1 METGP
6 PAHPGAGVA
15 GPLSPPAPW
24 RLTIRETFMLKPF
37 SLLGSH
43 LRSRQNSRLKQ
54 RLNALLC
61 ALPLLASG
69 PLLAANPDDGWQQT
83 LEEAK
88 GQTVYFNAW
97 GGSPEINAYLVWA
110 GQELARDY
118 QVKLVQVKVDDIA
131 QSVSQLLANKQAG
144 KQAGG
149 PIDLLWVNGENFKA
163 LKEQG
168 LLGAP
173 FTAELPNIALVDN
186 SLPVSE
192 DFTLP
197 VEGLE
202 APWGIGQLNLMVD
215 TEEVTR
221 APTSAAALLAWA
233 KAHPG
238 RFTYPKPPQ
247 FHGSSFLKQILLEL
261 TPDPAP
267 LYREATESDFAKL
280 TTPLWAWLDELHP
293 ALWRKGK
300 LFPTSAAETR
310 QLLDDGELAMAISFN
325 PQEAQSAAQIGA
337 LPPSVEAVA
346 MEKGALTNSHF
357 LAIPFNASARAGA
370 KVVAN
375 FLLSPA
381 AQARKANPAF
391 WGDPSVL
398 RADALP
404 DSAKGQPALRFK
416 SVSEPHPS
424 WQLKL
429 EAAWAERYGH

>member
-1 METGP
+1 MR
-6 PAHPGAGVA
+6 H
-15 GPLSPPAPW
+15 
-24 RLTIRETFMLKPF
+24 
-37 SLLGSH
+37 SLPSFKQL
-43 LRSRQNSRLKQ
+43 LR
-54 RLNALLC
+54 
-61 ALPLLASG
+61 ALPLLAGS
-69 PLLAANPDDGWQQT
+69 LLFTQANAGDNPQWQQT
-83 LEEAK
+83 LDEAK

-110 GQELARDY
+110 GQELAREY

-144 KQAGG
+144 KRSGG

-168 LLGAP
+168 LLGSP
-173 FTAELPNIALVDN
+173 FTRELPNMALVDGT
-186 SLPVSE
+186 LPVSE
-192 DFTLP
+192 DFTVP

-202 APWGIGQLNLMVD
+202 APWGIGQLNLMVNG
-215 TEEVTR
+215 EEVNPL
-221 APTSAAALLAWA
+221 PTSAAALLTWS

-267 LYREATESDFAKL
+267 LYREATESDFAKV
-280 TTPLWAWLDELHP
+280 TEPLWAWLDELHP

-325 PQEAQSAAQIGA
+325 PQEAQSAVQNGT
-337 LPPSVEAVA
+337 LPPNVVAVA
-346 MEKGALTNSHF
+346 MAKGALTNSHF
-357 LAIPFNASARAGA
+357 LAIPFNANARAGA

-381 AQARKANPAF
+381 AQERKAEPAF

-404 DSAKGQPALRFK
+404 APQQQAPALRFK
-416 SVSEPHPS
+416 SVAEPHPS
-424 WQLKL
+424 WQLRL

>member
-1 METGP
+1 
-6 PAHPGAGVA
+6 
-15 GPLSPPAPW
+15 
-24 RLTIRETFMLKPF
+24 MLKPF
-37 SLLGSH
+37 SQLS
-43 LRSRQNSRLKQ
+43 SQLKQ

-61 ALPLLASG
+61 TLPLLASG
-69 PLLAANPDDGWQQT
+69 PLLATPDDNWQRT
-83 LEEAK
+83 VEEAK

-173 FTAELPNIALVDN
+173 FTAELPNMAQVD
-186 SLPVSE
+186 STLPVSE
-192 DFTLP
+192 DFTLA

-215 TEEVTR
+215 TEEVAR

-267 LYREATESDFAKL
+267 LYREATERDFAQL
-280 TTPLWAWLDELHP
+280 TAPLWAWLDELHP

-346 MEKGALTNSHF
+346 MKKGALTNSHF

-391 WGDPSVL
+391 WGDPCVL

-404 DSAKGQPALRFK
+404 DSAKGQPALRFNA
-416 SVSEPHPS
+416 VAEPHPS

>member
-1 METGP
+1 MR
-6 PAHPGAGVA
+6 H
-15 GPLSPPAPW
+15 
-24 RLTIRETFMLKPF
+24 
-37 SLLGSH
+37 SLPSFKQL
-43 LRSRQNSRLKQ
+43 LR
-54 RLNALLC
+54 
-61 ALPLLASG
+61 ALPLLAGS
-69 PLLAANPDDGWQQT
+69 LLFTQAYAGDNPQWQQT
-83 LEEAK
+83 LEKAK

-110 GQELARDY
+110 GQELAREY

-144 KQAGG
+144 KHSGG

-173 FTAELPNIALVDN
+173 FTRELPNMALVDGA
-186 SLPVSE
+186 LPVSE
-192 DFTLP
+192 DFTVP

-202 APWGIGQLNLMVD
+202 APWGIGQLNLMVNG
-215 TEEVTR
+215 EEVKQL
-221 APTSAAALLAWA
+221 PTSAAALLAWT

-267 LYREATESDFAKL
+267 LYREATDAEFIRITA
-280 TTPLWAWLDELHP
+280 PLWAWLDELHP

-300 LFPTSAAETR
+300 LFPTSAAET
-310 QLLDDGELAMAISFN
+310 
-325 PQEAQSAAQIGA
+325 AQSAVQNGT
-337 LPPSVEAVA
+337 LPPSVMAVA
-346 MEKGALTNSHF
+346 MAKGALTNSHF
-357 LAIPFNASARAGA
+357 LAIPFNANARAGA

-381 AQARKANPAF
+381 AQARKAEPAF

-398 RADALP
+398 RADTLP
-404 DSAKGQPALRFK
+404 ASQQPVPALRFK
-416 SVSEPHPS
+416 AVAEPHPS
-424 WQLKL
+424 WQLRL

>member
-1 METGP
+1 
-6 PAHPGAGVA
+6 
-15 GPLSPPAPW
+15 
-24 RLTIRETFMLKPF
+24 MLKPL
-37 SLLGSH
+37 S
-43 LRSRQNSRLKQ
+43 QLKQ
-54 RLNALLC
+54 RLNVLLC
-61 ALPLLASG
+61 TLPLLASG
-69 PLLAANPDDGWQQT
+69 PLLANSDNNWQQT

-97 GGSPEINAYLVWA
+97 GGSPEINAYLVWV
-110 GQELARDY
+110 GQELAHDY

-173 FTAELPNIALVDN
+173 FTAELPNMALVDS

-215 TEEVTR
+215 TEEVAR

-261 TPDPAP
+261 TPNPAP
-267 LYREATESDFAKL
+267 SIGKRPRASLPSSQPRSGPGSMSCTRRSGARANCSPAVPPKPANCSMMANWPWLLVSTRRRRKAPPRLAPCPPAWKRSPWKKVRSPTAIFSPSPL
-280 TTPLWAWLDELHP
+280 TP
-293 ALWRKGK
+293 APVRGPRWW
-300 LFPTSAAETR
+300 PTSC
-310 QLLDDGELAMAISFN
+310 
-325 PQEAQSAAQIGA
+325 
-337 LPPSVEAVA
+337 
-346 MEKGALTNSHF
+346 
-357 LAIPFNASARAGA
+357 
-370 KVVAN
+370 
-375 FLLSPA
+375 
-381 AQARKANPAF
+381 
-391 WGDPSVL
+391 
-398 RADALP
+398 
-404 DSAKGQPALRFK
+404 
-416 SVSEPHPS
+416 
-424 WQLKL
+424 
-429 EAAWAERYGH
+429 

>member
-1 METGP
+1 MR
-6 PAHPGAGVA
+6 
-15 GPLSPPAPW
+15 LSLPS
-24 RLTIRETFMLKPF
+24 FKQ
-37 SLLGSH
+37 LL
-43 LRSRQNSRLKQ
+43 R
-54 RLNALLC
+54 
-61 ALPLLASG
+61 ALPLLAGS
-69 PLLAANPDDGWQQT
+69 LLFTQANAADNPQWQQT

-110 GQELARDY
+110 GQELAREY

-144 KQAGG
+144 KRSGG

-173 FTAELPNIALVDN
+173 FTRGLPNMALVDGT
-186 SLPVSE
+186 LPVSE
-192 DFTLP
+192 DFTVP

-202 APWGIGQLNLMVD
+202 APWGIGQLNLMVNG
-215 TEEVTR
+215 EEVSPL
-221 APTSAAALLAWA
+221 PTSAAALLTWS

-267 LYREATESDFAKL
+267 LYREATENDFARI
-280 TTPLWAWLDELHP
+280 TAPLWAWLDELHP
-293 ALWRKGK
+293 TLWRKGK

-325 PQEAQSAAQIGA
+325 PQEAQSAVQNGT
-337 LPPSVEAVA
+337 LPPNVVAVA
-346 MEKGALTNSHF
+346 MAKGALTNSHF
-357 LAIPFNASARAGA
+357 LAIPFNANARAGA

-381 AQARKANPAF
+381 AQERKAEPAF

-404 DSAKGQPALRFK
+404 ATPQQAPALRFK
-416 SVSEPHPS
+416 SVAEPHPS
-424 WQLKL
+424 WQLRL

>member
-1 METGP
+1 MFKTR
-6 PAHPGAGVA
+6 
-15 GPLSPPAPW
+15 LS
-24 RLTIRETFMLKPF
+24 
-37 SLLGSH
+37 SLLH
-43 LRSRQNSRLKQ
+43 P
-54 RLNALLC
+54 LLVA
-61 ALPLLASG
+61 ALPLL
-69 PLLAANPDDGWQQT
+69 LATQLHAAETAWQQT
-83 LEEAK
+83 LAEAK
-88 GQTVYFNAW
+88 GQRVYFNAW
-97 GGSPEINAYLVWA
+97 GGSPEINAYLGWA
-110 GQELARDY
+110 GQEIQRQY
-118 QVKLVQVKVDDIA
+118 GVTLVQVKVDDIA
-131 QSVSQLLANKQAG
+131 QSVSQLLASKQAG
-144 KQAGG
+144 KTSGG

-173 FTAELPNIALVDN
+173 FTDELPNMALVDTK
-186 SLPVSE
+186 LPVHE

-197 VEGLE
+197 VAGLE
-202 APWGIGQLNLMVD
+202 APWGIGQLNLMVNGD
-215 TEEVTR
+215 EVGT
-221 APTSAAALLAWA
+221 PPSSAAELLAWA

-261 TPDPAP
+261 TADPAP
-267 LYREATESDFAKL
+267 LYREASDADFARL
-280 TTPLWAWLDELHP
+280 TAPLWVWLDQLHL

-325 PQEAQSAAQIGA
+325 PGEAQSSVQNGT
-337 LPPSVEAVA
+337 LPPAVKAVA
-346 MEKGALTNSHF
+346 MAKGALTNSHF

-381 AQARKANPAF
+381 AQARKADPAF

-398 RADALP
+398 RQDALP
-404 DSAKGQPALRFK
+404 GSNQPALRFK
-416 SVSEPHPS
+416 AVAEPHPS
-424 WQLKL
+424 WQTRL

>member
-1 METGP
+1 MFKT
-6 PAHPGAGVA
+6 
-15 GPLSPPAPW
+15 
-24 RLTIRETFMLKPF
+24 RLR
-37 SLLGSH
+37 
-43 LRSRQNSRLKQ
+43 
-54 RLNALLC
+54 ALLRPLM
-61 ALPLLASG
+61 AAVPLLLTSPLHANDAS
-69 PLLAANPDDGWQQT
+69 WQQT
-83 LEEAK
+83 LLAAR

-110 GQELARDY
+110 RQEIARQY
-118 QVKLVQVKVDDIA
+118 QVELVQVKVDDIA
-131 QSVSQLLANKQAG
+131 QSVSQLLAAKQAG
-144 KQAGG
+144 KTSNG

-173 FTAELPNIALVDN
+173 FTDELPNMALVDGT
-186 SLPVSE
+186 LPVSK
-192 DFTLP
+192 DFTVP

-202 APWGIGQLNLMVD
+202 APWGIGQLNLMVNG
-215 TEEVTR
+215 EEVSPL
-221 APTSAAALLAWA
+221 PTSAAALLAWT

-267 LYREATESDFAKL
+267 LYREATESDFAKV
-280 TTPLWAWLDELHP
+280 TAPLWAWLDQLHP
-293 ALWRKGK
+293 ALWRKGR
-300 LFPTSAAETR
+300 LFPTGAAETR

-325 PQEAQSAAQIGA
+325 PQEAQSAVQNGT
-337 LPPSVEAVA
+337 LPPSVMAVA
-346 MEKGALTNSHF
+346 MAKGALTNSHF
-357 LAIPFNASARAGA
+357 LAIPFNANARAGA

-381 AQARKANPAF
+381 AQARKAEPAF

-404 DSAKGQPALRFK
+404 ATQQPVPALRFK
-416 SVSEPHPS
+416 AVAEPHPS
-424 WQLKL
+424 WQIRL

>member
-1 METGP
+1 MR
-6 PAHPGAGVA
+6 H
-15 GPLSPPAPW
+15 
-24 RLTIRETFMLKPF
+24 
-37 SLLGSH
+37 SLPSFKQL
-43 LRSRQNSRLKQ
+43 LRT
-54 RLNALLC
+54 
-61 ALPLLASG
+61 LPLLAGS
-69 PLLAANPDDGWQQT
+69 LLFTQANAADNPQWQQT
-83 LEEAK
+83 LDEAK

-110 GQELARDY
+110 GQELTREY

-144 KQAGG
+144 KRSGG

-168 LLGAP
+168 LLGDP
-173 FTAELPNIALVDN
+173 FTHELPNMALVDGT
-186 SLPVSE
+186 LPVSE
-192 DFTLP
+192 DFTVP

-202 APWGIGQLNLMVD
+202 APWGIGQLNLMVNG
-215 TEEVTR
+215 EEVSPL
-221 APTSAAALLAWA
+221 PTSAAALLAWA

-267 LYREATESDFAKL
+267 LYREVTESDFAKL
-280 TTPLWAWLDELHP
+280 TAPLWAWLDELHP
-293 ALWRKGK
+293 TLWRKGK

-325 PQEAQSAAQIGA
+325 PQEAQSAVQNGT
-337 LPPSVEAVA
+337 LPPNVVAVA
-346 MEKGALTNSHF
+346 MAKGALTNSHF
-357 LAIPFNASARAGA
+357 LAIPFNANARAGA

-381 AQARKANPAF
+381 AQERKAEPAF

-404 DSAKGQPALRFK
+404 ATQQQAPALRFK
-416 SVSEPHPS
+416 SVAEPHPS
-424 WQLKL
+424 WQLRL

>member
-1 METGP
+1 MATGP
-6 PAHPGAGVA
+6 SARHLAGAA
-15 GPLSPPAPW
+15 DPLSPLAPR
-24 RLTIRETFMLKPF
+24 RLTQPQVTRMRH
-37 SLLGSH
+37 SLPSFKQL
-43 LRSRQNSRLKQ
+43 LR
-54 RLNALLC
+54 
-61 ALPLLASG
+61 ALPLLAGS
-69 PLLAANPDDGWQQT
+69 LLFTQANAADNSLWQQT
-83 LEEAK
+83 LDEAK
-88 GQTVYFNAW
+88 GQTIYFNAW

-144 KQAGG
+144 KQTGG

-173 FTAELPNIALVDN
+173 FTQELPNMALVDN

-215 TEEVTR
+215 SEEVTR

-267 LYREATESDFAKL
+267 LYREATDAEFIRITA
-280 TTPLWAWLDELHP
+280 PLWAWLDELHP

-325 PQEAQSAAQIGA
+325 PQEAQSSVQNGT
-337 LPPSVEAVA
+337 LPPSVMAVA
-346 MEKGALTNSHF
+346 MAKGSLTNSHF

-381 AQARKANPAF
+381 AQARKADPAV

-398 RADALP
+398 RSDALP

-416 SVSEPHPS
+416 SVAEPHPS
-424 WQLKL
+424 WQLRL

>member
-1 METGP
+1 MAAD
-6 PAHPGAGVA
+6 PAGRQGADC
-15 GPLSPPAPW
+15 
-24 RLTIRETFMLKPF
+24 
-37 SLLGSH
+37 LL
-43 LRSRQNSRLKQ
+43 Q
-54 RLNALLC
+54 RL
-61 ALPLLASG
+61 
-69 PLLAANPDDGWQQT
+69 
-83 LEEAK
+83 
-88 GQTVYFNAW
+88 

-110 GQELARDY
+110 RQEIARQY
-118 QVKLVQVKVDDIA
+118 QVELVQVKVDDIA
-131 QSVSQLLANKQAG
+131 QSVSQLLAGKQAG
-144 KQAGG
+144 KTSNG

-173 FTAELPNIALVDN
+173 FTDELPNMALVDTA
-186 SLPVSE
+186 LPVSE
-192 DFTLP
+192 DFTVL

-215 TEEVTR
+215 GDQVD
-221 APTSAAALLAWA
+221 APPTSAAALLAWA
-233 KAHPG
+233 KSHPG

-267 LYREATESDFAKL
+267 LYQEATDADFLRITA
-280 TTPLWAWLDELHP
+280 PLWAWLDQLHP
-293 ALWRKGK
+293 ALWRKGR
-300 LFPTSAAETR
+300 LFPTGAAETR

-325 PQEAQSAAQIGA
+325 PGEAQSSVQNGT
-337 LPPSVEAVA
+337 LPPTVQAIA

-370 KVVAN
+370 KVVVN

-381 AQARKANPAF
+381 AQARKSDPAF

-398 RADALP
+398 RQEALP
-404 DSAKGQPALRFK
+404 GQTRPALRFK
-416 SVSEPHPS
+416 GVAEPHPS
-424 WQLKL
+424 WQTRL

>member
-1 METGP
+1 MR
-6 PAHPGAGVA
+6 H
-15 GPLSPPAPW
+15 
-24 RLTIRETFMLKPF
+24 
-37 SLLGSH
+37 SLPSFKQL
-43 LRSRQNSRLKQ
+43 LRT
-54 RLNALLC
+54 
-61 ALPLLASG
+61 LPLLAGS
-69 PLLAANPDDGWQQT
+69 LLFTQANAGDNPQWQQT
-83 LEEAK
+83 LDEAK

-97 GGSPEINAYLVWA
+97 GGSPEINAYLVWT
-110 GQELARDY
+110 GQELAREY

-144 KQAGG
+144 KRSGG

-173 FTAELPNIALVDN
+173 FTRELPNMTLVDGT
-186 SLPVSE
+186 LPVSE
-192 DFTLP
+192 DFTVP

-202 APWGIGQLNLMVD
+202 APWGIGQLNLMVNG
-215 TEEVTR
+215 EEVSPL
-221 APTSAAALLAWA
+221 PTSAAALLTWS

-267 LYREATESDFAKL
+267 LYREATDADFAKV
-280 TTPLWAWLDELHP
+280 TAPLWAWLDKLHP
-293 ALWRKGK
+293 TLWRKGK

-325 PQEAQSAAQIGA
+325 PQEAQSAVQNGT
-337 LPPSVEAVA
+337 LPPNVVAVA
-346 MEKGALTNSHF
+346 MAKGALTNSHF
-357 LAIPFNASARAGA
+357 LAIPFNANARAGA

-381 AQARKANPAF
+381 AQERKAEPAF

-404 DSAKGQPALRFK
+404 ATQQQAPALRFK
-416 SVSEPHPS
+416 SVAEPHPS
-424 WQLKL
+424 WQLRL
-429 EAAWAERYGH
+429 EAAWAKRYGH

>member
-1 METGP
+1 MR
-6 PAHPGAGVA
+6 H
-15 GPLSPPAPW
+15 
-24 RLTIRETFMLKPF
+24 
-37 SLLGSH
+37 SLPSFKQL
-43 LRSRQNSRLKQ
+43 LR
-54 RLNALLC
+54 
-61 ALPLLASG
+61 ALPLLAGS
-69 PLLAANPDDGWQQT
+69 LLFIQANAADNPQWQQT
-83 LEEAK
+83 LDEAK

-97 GGSPEINAYLVWA
+97 GGSPEINAYLLWA
-110 GQELARDY
+110 GQELAREY

-144 KQAGG
+144 KRSGG

-168 LLGAP
+168 LLGSP
-173 FTAELPNIALVDN
+173 FTRELPNMALVDGT
-186 SLPVSE
+186 LPVSE
-192 DFTLP
+192 DFTVP

-202 APWGIGQLNLMVD
+202 APWGIGQLNLMVNG
-215 TEEVTR
+215 EEVSPL
-221 APTSAAALLAWA
+221 PTSAAALLTWS

-267 LYREATESDFAKL
+267 LYREATESDFARI
-280 TTPLWAWLDELHP
+280 TAPLWAWLDELHP
-293 ALWRKGK
+293 TLWRKGK

-325 PQEAQSAAQIGA
+325 PQEAQSAVQNGT
-337 LPPSVEAVA
+337 LPPNVVAVA
-346 MEKGALTNSHF
+346 MAKGALTNSHF
-357 LAIPFNASARAGA
+357 LAIPFNANARAGA

-381 AQARKANPAF
+381 AQERKAEPAF

-404 DSAKGQPALRFK
+404 ATQQLAPALRFK
-416 SVSEPHPS
+416 SVAEPHPS
-424 WQLKL
+424 WQLRL

>member
-1 METGP
+1 MR
-6 PAHPGAGVA
+6 H
-15 GPLSPPAPW
+15 
-24 RLTIRETFMLKPF
+24 
-37 SLLGSH
+37 SLPSFKQL
-43 LRSRQNSRLKQ
+43 LRT
-54 RLNALLC
+54 
-61 ALPLLASG
+61 LPLLAGS
-69 PLLAANPDDGWQQT
+69 LLFTQANAGDNPQWQQT
-83 LEEAK
+83 LDEAK

-110 GQELARDY
+110 GQELAREY

-144 KQAGG
+144 KRGGG

-173 FTAELPNIALVDN
+173 FTHELPNMALVDGT
-186 SLPVSE
+186 LPVSE
-192 DFTLP
+192 DFTVP

-202 APWGIGQLNLMVD
+202 APWGIGQLNLMVNG
-215 TEEVTR
+215 EEVSPL
-221 APTSAAALLAWA
+221 PTSAAALLTWS

-267 LYREATESDFAKL
+267 LYREATDADFAKV
-280 TTPLWAWLDELHP
+280 TAPLWAWLDELHP
-293 ALWRKGK
+293 TLWRKGK

-325 PQEAQSAAQIGA
+325 PQEAQSAVQNGT
-337 LPPSVEAVA
+337 LPPNVVAVA
-346 MEKGALTNSHF
+346 MAKGALTNSHF
-357 LAIPFNASARAGA
+357 LAIPFNANARAGA

-381 AQARKANPAF
+381 AQERKAEPAF

-404 DSAKGQPALRFK
+404 ATQQQAPALRFK
-416 SVSEPHPS
+416 SVAEPHPS
-424 WQLKL
+424 WQLRL

>member
-1 METGP
+1 MR
-6 PAHPGAGVA
+6 H
-15 GPLSPPAPW
+15 
-24 RLTIRETFMLKPF
+24 
-37 SLLGSH
+37 SLPS
-43 LRSRQNSRLKQ
+43 LKQ
-54 RLNALLC
+54 LLC
-61 ALPLLASG
+61 ALPLLAG
-69 PLLAANPDDGWQQT
+69 TLLVTQANAGDNPQWQQT
-83 LEEAK
+83 LDEAK

-144 KQAGG
+144 KQTGG

-173 FTAELPNIALVDN
+173 FTRELPNMALVDN
-186 SLPVSE
+186 NLPVSE

-215 TEEVTR
+215 TEEVTSP
-221 APTSAAALLAWA
+221 PTSAAALLAWA

-267 LYREATESDFAKL
+267 LYREATDAEFIRITA
-280 TTPLWAWLDELHP
+280 PLWAWLDELHP

-300 LFPTSAAETR
+300 LFPASAAETR

-346 MEKGALTNSHF
+346 MAKGSLTNSHF
-357 LAIPFNASARAGA
+357 LAIPFNANARAGA

-381 AQARKANPAF
+381 AQARKADPAY

-398 RADALP
+398 RSDTLP
-404 DSAKGQPALRFK
+404 DPAKGQPALRFK
-416 SVSEPHPS
+416 AVAEPHPS
-424 WQLKL
+424 WQLRL

>member
-15 GPLSPPAPW
+15 GPLSPLAPW
-24 RLTIRETFMLKPF
+24 RLTIRETFMIKPF
-37 SLLGSH
+37 SQL
-43 LRSRQNSRLKQ
+43 NSQLKQ

-69 PLLAANPDDGWQQT
+69 PLLATPDDNWQRT

-173 FTAELPNIALVDN
+173 FTAELPNMALVD
-186 SLPVSE
+186 STLPVSE

-215 TEEVTR
+215 TEEVAR
-221 APTSAAALLAWA
+221 APTSAAALLVWA

-267 LYREATESDFAKL
+267 LYREATESDFANV
-280 TTPLWAWLDELHP
+280 TAPLWAWLDELHP

-357 LAIPFNASARAGA
+357 LAISFNANARAGA

-398 RADALP
+398 RADTLP

-416 SVSEPHPS
+416 AVAEPHPS

>member
-1 METGP
+1 MR
-6 PAHPGAGVA
+6 H
-15 GPLSPPAPW
+15 
-24 RLTIRETFMLKPF
+24 
-37 SLLGSH
+37 SLPSFKQL
-43 LRSRQNSRLKQ
+43 LR
-54 RLNALLC
+54 
-61 ALPLLASG
+61 ALPLLTGS
-69 PLLAANPDDGWQQT
+69 LLFTQANAGDNPQWQQT

-110 GQELARDY
+110 GQELAREY

-144 KQAGG
+144 KRSGG

-173 FTAELPNIALVDN
+173 FTHELPNMALVDGT
-186 SLPVSE
+186 LPVSE
-192 DFTLP
+192 DFTVP

-202 APWGIGQLNLMVD
+202 APWGIGQLNLMVNG
-215 TEEVTR
+215 EEVSPL
-221 APTSAAALLAWA
+221 PTSAAALLTWS

-267 LYREATESDFAKL
+267 LYREATESDFAKV
-280 TTPLWAWLDELHP
+280 TAPLWAWLDELHP
-293 ALWRKGK
+293 TLWRKGK

-325 PQEAQSAAQIGA
+325 PQEAQSAVQNGT
-337 LPPSVEAVA
+337 LPPNVVAVA
-346 MEKGALTNSHF
+346 MAKGALTNSHF
-357 LAIPFNASARAGA
+357 LAIPFNANARAGA

-381 AQARKANPAF
+381 AQERKAEPAF

-404 DSAKGQPALRFK
+404 ATQQQAPALRFK
-416 SVSEPHPS
+416 SVAEPHPS
-424 WQLKL
+424 WQLRL

>member
-1 METGP
+1 MR
-6 PAHPGAGVA
+6 H
-15 GPLSPPAPW
+15 
-24 RLTIRETFMLKPF
+24 
-37 SLLGSH
+37 SLPSFKQL
-43 LRSRQNSRLKQ
+43 LR
-54 RLNALLC
+54 
-61 ALPLLASG
+61 ALPLLAGS
-69 PLLAANPDDGWQQT
+69 LLFTQANAGDNPQWQQT

-110 GQELARDY
+110 GQELAREY

-144 KQAGG
+144 KRSGG

-173 FTAELPNIALVDN
+173 FTHELPNMALVDGT
-186 SLPVSE
+186 LPVSE
-192 DFTLP
+192 DFTVP

-202 APWGIGQLNLMVD
+202 APWGIGQLNLMVNG
-215 TEEVTR
+215 EEVSPL
-221 APTSAAALLAWA
+221 PTSAAALLTWA

-267 LYREATESDFAKL
+267 LYREATESDFARI
-280 TTPLWAWLDELHP
+280 TAPLWAWLDELHP
-293 ALWRKGK
+293 TLWRKGK

-325 PQEAQSAAQIGA
+325 PQEAQSAVQNGT
-337 LPPSVEAVA
+337 LPPNVVAVA
-346 MEKGALTNSHF
+346 MAKGALTNSHF
-357 LAIPFNASARAGA
+357 LAIPFNANARAGA

-381 AQARKANPAF
+381 AQERKAEPAF

-404 DSAKGQPALRFK
+404 ATQQQAPALRFK
-416 SVSEPHPS
+416 SVAEPHPS
-424 WQLKL
+424 WQLRL

>member
-1 METGP
+1 MR
-6 PAHPGAGVA
+6 H
-15 GPLSPPAPW
+15 
-24 RLTIRETFMLKPF
+24 
-37 SLLGSH
+37 SLPSF
-43 LRSRQNSRLKQ
+43 KQ
-54 RLNALLC
+54 LLC
-61 ALPLLASG
+61 ALPLLAGS
-69 PLLAANPDDGWQQT
+69 LLVTQANAAGNPQWQQT
-83 LEEAK
+83 LDEAK

-144 KQAGG
+144 KQTGG

-173 FTAELPNIALVDN
+173 FTQELPNMALVDN

-215 TEEVTR
+215 TEEVTSP
-221 APTSAAALLAWA
+221 PTSAAALLAWA
-233 KAHPG
+233 KAHPS

-267 LYREATESDFAKL
+267 LYREATDAEFIRVTA
-280 TTPLWAWLDELHP
+280 PLWAWLDELHP

-300 LFPTSAAETR
+300 LFPASATETR

-346 MEKGALTNSHF
+346 MAKGSLTNSHF

-381 AQARKANPAF
+381 AQARKADPAY

-398 RADALP
+398 RSNALP
-404 DSAKGQPALRFK
+404 DPTKGQPALRFK
-416 SVSEPHPS
+416 AVAEPHPS
-424 WQLKL
+424 WQLRL

>member
-1 METGP
+1 MR
-6 PAHPGAGVA
+6 H
-15 GPLSPPAPW
+15 
-24 RLTIRETFMLKPF
+24 
-37 SLLGSH
+37 SLPSFKQL
-43 LRSRQNSRLKQ
+43 LR
-54 RLNALLC
+54 
-61 ALPLLASG
+61 ALPLLAGS
-69 PLLAANPDDGWQQT
+69 LLFTQANAGDNPQWQQT

-110 GQELARDY
+110 GQELAREY

-144 KQAGG
+144 KRSGG

-168 LLGAP
+168 LLGSP
-173 FTAELPNIALVDN
+173 FTRELPNMALVDGT
-186 SLPVSE
+186 LPVSE
-192 DFTLP
+192 DFTVP

-202 APWGIGQLNLMVD
+202 APWGIGQLNLMVNG
-215 TEEVTR
+215 EEVSPL
-221 APTSAAALLAWA
+221 PTSAAALLTWS

-267 LYREATESDFAKL
+267 LYREATESDFARI
-280 TTPLWAWLDELHP
+280 TAPLWAWLDELHP
-293 ALWRKGK
+293 TLWRKGK

-325 PQEAQSAAQIGA
+325 PQEAQSAVQNGT
-337 LPPSVEAVA
+337 LPPNVVAVA
-346 MEKGALTNSHF
+346 MAKGALTNSHF
-357 LAIPFNASARAGA
+357 LAIPFNANARAGA

-381 AQARKANPAF
+381 AQERKAEPAF

-404 DSAKGQPALRFK
+404 ATQQQAPALRFK
-416 SVSEPHPS
+416 SVAEPHPS
-424 WQLKL
+424 WQLRL
-429 EAAWAERYGH
+429 EAAWAERYSH

>member
-1 METGP
+1 
-6 PAHPGAGVA
+6 
-15 GPLSPPAPW
+15 
-24 RLTIRETFMLKPF
+24 MLKPF
-37 SLLGSH
+37 SPLKSRFSSH
-43 LRSRQNSRLKQ
+43 LNPRLKSRLKQ

-61 ALPLLASG
+61 ALSLLASG
-69 PLLAANPDDGWQQT
+69 PLLANPDDNWQQT

-88 GQTVYFNAW
+88 GETVYFNAW

-173 FTAELPNIALVDN
+173 FTQELPNMALVDS

-215 TEEVTR
+215 TEEVTSP
-221 APTSAAALLAWA
+221 PTSAAALLAWA
-233 KAHPG
+233 KTHPG

-261 TPDPAP
+261 TPDPTP
-267 LYREATESDFAKL
+267 LYREATDTEFANV
-280 TTPLWAWLDELHP
+280 TAPLWGWLDELHP

-325 PQEAQSAAQIGA
+325 PQEAQSAVQIGA

-346 MEKGALTNSHF
+346 MSNGALTNSHF

-416 SVSEPHPS
+416 AKPEPHPS